1 MGSARLSSVSPQKGK
16 AIWIK
21 LSHRSPPGADDKLV
35 KQMTNA
41 DDDDAVYC
49 SFSET
54 NFVAVFAHVTGV
66 DSEISSK
73 PNLASEPHA
82 SLVDNIDMLA
92 HARMQCKAMD
102 LLLAMSETLS
112 SPPDGIRSA

>member
-1 MGSARLSSVSPQKGK
+1 
-16 AIWIK
+16 
-21 LSHRSPPGADDKLV
+21 
-35 KQMTNA
+35 MTNA

-49 SFSET
+49 SFSGT